1 MKIGNILSLF
11 QSAEEKKNLKLQ
23 EYMQS
28 YHYQRGVELH
38 NQGRDSDAFE
48 ELVSK
53 LYEREGK
60 VVILIDEYD
69 KPILNNIQKI

>member
-48 ELVSK
+48 ELK
-53 LYEREGK
+53 LELDNWQG
-60 VVILIDEYD
+60 
-69 KPILNNIQKI
+69 